1 MVYIF
6 MIYMEQA
13 SLLEGYEEYGKHEE
27 EKPKKSLFS
36 TAKPAATSSNYVPS
50 GSDQMSDEIRS
61 ISRRLRIL
69 EERYATQR
77 KSLQVLEH
85 NMLTENKKTQ
95 ALMHSLQTDLDDMN
109 KQLYEMKQKIDIIG
123 GELASA
129 AKREDVIIL
138 EKYIN
143 LWEPLNFVTRNEVE
157 KLINAIIEKS
167 KKK

>member
-1 MVYIF
+1 
-6 MIYMEQA
+6 MEQA
-13 SLLEGYEEYGKHEE
+13 SIYEGYEEFGKHEE
-27 EKPKKSLFS
+27 EQPRKSLFS
-36 TAKPAATSSNYVPS
+36 DVKPAAPSLSYTPS
-50 GSDQMSDEIRS
+50 GGDQMSDEMRS
-61 ISRRLRIL
+61 MSRRLRVL
-69 EERYATQR
+69 EERYANQR
-77 KSLQVLEH
+77 KSFQVLEH

-95 ALMHSLQTDLDDMN
+95 ALMHSLQTDIDDMK
-109 KQLYEMKQKIDIIG
+109 KQLYEMKQKFDIIG

-143 LWEPLNFVTRNEVE
+143 LWEPLNFVSRNEVE